1 MINKQSYC
9 YVWTLMFLYNNPYVS
24 SKKTTNIT
32 FHKVLNFDNIHELKV
47 LLLFSINIGCCIK
60 EEGKRKEE
68 AEEMC
73 MGGACE

>member
-32 FHKVLNFDNIHELKV
+32 FHKVLNFDNIHELK